1 MPNEKLKSLSLY
13 DEILFD
19 LLDIVLS
26 LIELLIGPLKS
37 VHNWHCILLFLT
49 SPKSSFCP
57 RTYVVLTKIDLE
69 SQV

>member
-26 LIELLIGPLKS
+26 VIELLIGPLKS
-37 VHNWHCILLFLT
+37 VHSSLCILLFLT
-49 SPKSSFCP
+49 SQKSLIRSHF
-57 RTYVVLTKIDLE
+57 VQELNMW
-69 SQV
+69 S

>member
-49 SPKSSFCP
+49 SQKSLFCP
-57 RTYVVLTKIDLE
+57 NDLCGLNKN
-69 SQV
+69 